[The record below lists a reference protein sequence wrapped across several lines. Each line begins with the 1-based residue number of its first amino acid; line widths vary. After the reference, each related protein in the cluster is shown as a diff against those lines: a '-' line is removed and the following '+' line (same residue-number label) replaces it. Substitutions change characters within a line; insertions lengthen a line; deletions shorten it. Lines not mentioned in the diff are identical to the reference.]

1 MSLRNESKSSTEMS
15 IEDLVK
21 MNGEAMTVLDEVP
34 YQPILYAV
42 PKDWVEN
49 GMNLL
54 KNAVQFQPT
63 LYGKISMLATQEG
76 LQHQEVQLKADL
88 EVAKRELLN
97 SIEALKKQDGKQ
109 KEKFSSALSAQH
121 SAAVKEIQ
129 DEYNRQQKENLR
141 FMLITAA
148 SSAVLSGLVS
158 GLCLLLGG

>member
-1 MSLRNESKSSTEMS
+1 MNLRNESKSSTEMS

-42 PKDWVEN
+42 PKDWVES

-63 LYGKISMLATQEG
+63 LYKKITPLATQK
-76 LQHQEVQLKADL
+76 EVQNQQIQMKVDL
-88 EVAKRELLN
+88 GMAKEEVLN
-97 SIEALKKQDGKQ
+97 SIKDLKKQDGSL
-109 KEKFSSALSAQH
+109 KEKFFSELSAQH
-121 SAAVKEIQ
+121 SAAVKAVQ
-129 DEYNRQQKENLR
+129 DEYSRQKKESLR
-141 FMLITAA
+141 FLLITAA